1 MKKIHIVGDATS
13 KDWFDLTLEDEEISL
28 KPWMM
33 IEDYHIARF
42 GLFMDDDGLSG
53 AGIEANDYLLIS
65 DYSTEP
71 IFGKPVL
78 VRQDGRFIV
87 RIAADVNPVECTF
100 TTSDDVYPPI
110 VVPSENIRIVGV
122 VSGVIKGAKFE
133 FA

>member
-13 KDWFDLTLEDEEISL
+13 DDWFDLTLEDEEITL
-28 KPWMM
+28 KPWMT

-87 RIAADVNPVECTF
+87 RIAADVNPVECMF
-100 TTSDDVYPPI
+100 TTSDNVYSPI

-122 VSGVIKGAKFE
+122 VSGVIKGEKFE
-133 FA
+133 FE